1 MSRPTL
7 GPSHL
12 PIQRVPSFFPIGKA
26 PGHEVNH
33 SPPLSAKVRMNEAM
47 PLLPPYAFMLWTQK
61 TLFFIPEK
69 HKYLWFQVS
78 EAVKLLC
85 CLLWMFTLHRQF
97 VVNQCFGTSC
107 WCRHHSVNDPRV
119 NDSSTSLHAPVI
131 HTWIIYTLM
140 MGPTAHLWYQHR
152 TSTYQKSRL
161 CHGSGGLVASL
172 TAEA

>member
-33 SPPLSAKVRMNEAM
+33 SPPLSAKVKNEWS
-47 PLLPPYAFMLWTQK
+47 YASTPSICLHAVDA
-61 TLFFIPEK
+61 EK
-69 HKYLWFQVS
+69 QKYLWFQVS

-85 CLLWMFTLHRQF
+85 CLLWVFTLHRQL
-97 VVNQCFGTSC
+97 VVNQRFGMSYRS
-107 WCRHHSVNDPRV
+107 RHHSVNDPRV
-119 NDSSTSLHAPVI
+119 NDSNTSLHAPVI
-131 HTWIIYTLM
+131 HSWIIYTLM
-140 MGPTAHLWYQHR
+140 MGPTTHLWCQHS

-161 CHGSGGLVASL
+161 CHGSGGLVAIL